1 MSATFVRSNARA
13 ATLKAPFGAVFAA
26 QRKEPRMARQRRKK
40 SGTDRQHYE
49 DTDEPTLSRHLELG
63 RYDEDDVAT
72 LPWLPLVD
80 RGAPNM
86 R

>member
-1 MSATFVRSNARA
+1 MT
-13 ATLKAPFGAVFAA
+13 
-26 QRKEPRMARQRRKK
+26 RQRQSE
-40 SGTDRQHYE
+40 SGTELQHYE
-49 DTDEPTLSRHLELG
+49 DADEATLSRHLELG

-80 RGAPNM
+80 RGAAAV